1 MNKDKTSIFFS
12 SNTSQKA
19 WNYFLQLSR
28 VLATQRYDK
37 YLGLLALVGKSR
49 VREFK
54 SIEDRV
60 WNRLNGR
67 KIKFLSQAGKEILLK
82 AIIQAIQTYGMS
94 VFLLPQALFKEIN
107 SVIQKF
113 WWVHKKKKILKSIGW
128 VGKS

>member
-1 MNKDKTSIFFS
+1 
-12 SNTSQKA
+12 
-19 WNYFLQLSR
+19 
-28 VLATQRYDK
+28 
-37 YLGLLALVGKSR
+37 VGKSR

-67 KIKFLSQAGKEILLK
+67 KIKFLSQAGKEIILK

-113 WWVHKKKKILKSIGW
+113 WWVHKKKKILKSIG
-128 VGKS
+128 